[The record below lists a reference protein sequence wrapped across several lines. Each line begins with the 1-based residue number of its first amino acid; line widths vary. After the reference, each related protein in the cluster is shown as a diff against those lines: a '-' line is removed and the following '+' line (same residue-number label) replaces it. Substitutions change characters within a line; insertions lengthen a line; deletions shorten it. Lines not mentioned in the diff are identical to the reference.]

1 MKYVFYDL
9 ETTGKNK
16 DWSQIIQF
24 GAVCV
29 DEQFNELDRFETRC
43 RLKTGL
49 VPEPEA
55 LIVNNTSIKNL
66 ENTNLSHYDLTKDI
80 KRKIENWSPAIFFG
94 YNSINFD
101 EEIIRKTFFKTLFNA
116 YVTQLEGNKRGD
128 ILNVIR
134 SFHNYDN
141 TYLKTIINSKGNSS
155 FKLED
160 LAKENQIN
168 HKAHDAMGDVLAT
181 IDLAKIVKKND
192 YDIWKQ
198 ILLTCSKKDVDNF
211 INLNKNFSL
220 NEFSFGKIK
229 TFLVTS
235 ICNHPNYNYPQCYD
249 LSIDPEPI
257 LSLSYQDL
265 KKRMKEKPKFL
276 KTLGHNK
283 HPSIFNNNYFF
294 EINNISKTEKD
305 LFENR
310 SSKIRSNKEFIERIK
325 LILDEEYHDKENI
338 KPQNDILAEESLYF
352 GGFPSNKDKNLMEEF
367 HLSSWKDK
375 YIISERFEDKRYE
388 YFAKKII
395 YEEAPENLPTEVFN
409 KFHKQIG
416 EQIMTLDDVPWF
428 TIPKAYKQIDDL
440 RNKYSIEKNNEMLNF
455 VEEINIYIQKMEKV
469 YSATKFL

>member
-16 DWSQIIQF
+16 NWSQIIQF

-29 DEQFNELDRFETRC
+29 DEKFNELDRFETRC

-55 LIVNNTSIKNL
+55 LIVNNTSIKIL

-101 EEIIRKTFFKTLFNA
+101 EEIIRRTFFKTLFNS
-116 YVTQLEGNKRGD
+116 YVTQLDGNKRGD

-134 SFHNYDN
+134 SFYNYNN
-141 TYLKTIINSKGNSS
+141 TNLKTIVNEKGNKS
-155 FKLED
+155 FKLEH
-160 LAKENQIN
+160 LAKENQID

-181 IDLAKIVKKND
+181 MDLAKIVKKND
-192 YDIWKQ
+192 HHLWKQ

-211 INLNKNFSL
+211 IHLNENFSL

-229 TFLVTS
+229 TSLVTN
-235 ICNHPNYNYPQCYD
+235 ICNHPIYNYPQCYD

-257 LSLSYQDL
+257 ISLSYQEL
-265 KKRMKEKPKFL
+265 KRRMKEKPKFL
-276 KTLGHNK
+276 KTLVHNK
-283 HPSIFNNNYFF
+283 HPSIFNSNYFF
-294 EINNISKTEKD
+294 EIKNINKNEKY

-310 SSKIRSNKEFIERIK
+310 SKQIKSNQEFTEKIK
-325 LILDEEYHDKENI
+325 LILDEEYNDKENL

-352 GGFPSNKDKNLMEEF
+352 GGFPSNKDTNLMEEF

-375 YIISERFEDKRYE
+375 YIISKRFEDKRYE
-388 YFAKKII
+388 YFAQKII
-395 YEEAPENLPTEVFN
+395 YEEAPENLPVEVFN

-416 EQIMTLDDVPWF
+416 EQIMTLDDVSWF

-455 VEEINIYIQKMEKV
+455 VEDINMYIQKMEKV
-469 YSATKFL
+469 YSVTKFL

>member
-1 MKYVFYDL
+1 M
-9 ETTGKNK
+9 
-16 DWSQIIQF
+16 
-24 GAVCV
+24 C
-29 DEQFNELDRFETRC
+29 
-43 RLKTGL
+43 
-49 VPEPEA
+49 
-55 LIVNNTSIKNL
+55 
-66 ENTNLSHYDLTKDI
+66 
-80 KRKIENWSPAIFFG
+80 
-94 YNSINFD
+94 
-101 EEIIRKTFFKTLFNA
+101 IR
-116 YVTQLEGNKRGD
+116 D
-128 ILNVIR
+128 
-134 SFHNYDN
+134 S
-141 TYLKTIINSKGNSS
+141 SKGNSS

-211 INLNKNFSL
+211 INLNENFSL
-220 NEFSFGKIK
+220 NEFSFGKLK
-229 TFLVTS
+229 TSLVTS

-249 LSIDPEPI
+249 LSIDPEVI

-310 SSKIRSNKEFIERIK
+310 SSKIKSDKEFIERIK
-325 LILDEEYHDKENI
+325 LILDEEYHEKENL

-375 YIISERFEDKRYE
+375 YIISEIFEDKRYE

-395 YEEAPENLPTEVFN
+395 YEEAPENLPSEIFN

-440 RNKYSIEKNNEMLNF
+440 RNKYSIEKNNERLNF
-455 VEEINIYIQKMEKV
+455 VEEINIHIQKMEKI